1 MSEQRDLEKL
11 LKVKYANM
19 TGLDKETQMLFK
31 QLEWGINLGS
41 NTMYLTYEIDTD
53 QLYSVM
59 TRFDNFIQYNDGK
72 NDVNLVISSYGGDV
86 YAMLGTIDYFNSL
99 PVKVNTHCV
108 GACMSAA
115 AVILACGTGKRTMTE
130 NSTVMVHEGSAFEV
144 GKTSDV
150 IKGADHM
157 KKLQTNINRILG
169 NVTKKTQE
177 FWEDVSKQDTYLTSE
192 ECLEYGIVDK
202 IT

>member
-1 MSEQRDLEKL
+1 
-11 LKVKYANM
+11 
-19 TGLDKETQMLFK
+19 
-31 QLEWGINLGS
+31 
-41 NTMYLTYEIDTD
+41 
-53 QLYSVM
+53 M
-59 TRFDNFIQYNDGK
+59 TRFDNFIEYSGGK
-72 NDVNLVISSYGGDV
+72 KDVNLVVSSYGGDV
-86 YAMLGTIDYFNSL
+86 YAMLGTIDYFKSL

-115 AVILACGTGKRTMTE
+115 AVILACGTGKRTMTQ

-169 NVTKKTQE
+169 DVTKKTQD
-177 FWEDVSKQDTYLTSE
+177 FWEEVSKQDTYLTSE
-192 ECLEYGIVDK
+192 ECLEYGIVDE
-202 IT
+202 IA

>member
-1 MSEQRDLEKL
+1 MTDKL
-11 LKVKYANM
+11 LKVDYANM
-19 TGLDKETQMLFK
+19 NGLDDKTQILFK

-53 QLYSVM
+53 QLYAVM
-59 TRFDNFIQYNDGK
+59 TRFDNFIKYNKDK
-72 NDVNLVISSYGGDV
+72 DINLVLSSYGGDV
-86 YAMLGTIDYFNSL
+86 YAMLGTIDYFKTL

-115 AVILACGTGKRTMTE
+115 AVILACGTGKRTMSR

-150 IKGADHM
+150 LKGADHL
-157 KKLQTNINRILG
+157 KKLQSNINRILG
-169 NVTKKTQE
+169 DVTKKDQD
-177 FWEDVSKQDTYLTSE
+177 FWEEVSKQDTYLTAD
-192 ECLEYGIVDK
+192 ECLEYGIIDE

>member
-1 MSEQRDLEKL
+1 MLEREVEKL

-19 TGLDKETQMLFK
+19 DGLDTGIQMLFK
-31 QLEWGINLGS
+31 QLEWGIKLGS

-59 TRFDNFIQYNDGK
+59 NRFDNFIQYNDGK
-72 NDVNLVISSYGGDV
+72 KDVNLVISSYGGDV

-99 PVKVNTHCV
+99 PVKVNTHCI

-150 IKGADHM
+150 LKGADHL

-169 NVTKKTQE
+169 EVTKKTQE
-177 FWEDVSKQDTYLTSE
+177 FWEDVSKQDTYLTAD
-192 ECLEYGIVDK
+192 ECLDYGIVDE

>member
-192 ECLEYGIVDK
+192 ECLEYGIVDEIK
-202 IT
+202 

>member
-1 MSEQRDLEKL
+1 MTDKL
-11 LKVKYANM
+11 LKVDYANM
-19 TGLDKETQMLFK
+19 NGLDDKTQILFK

-53 QLYSVM
+53 QLYAVM
-59 TRFDNFIQYNDGK
+59 TRFDNFIKYNKDK
-72 NDVNLVISSYGGDV
+72 DINLVLSSYGGDV
-86 YAMLGTIDYFNSL
+86 YAMLGTIDYFKTL

-115 AVILACGTGKRTMTE
+115 AVILACGTGKRTMTQ

-169 NVTKKTQE
+169 DVTKKTQD
-177 FWEDVSKQDTYLTSE
+177 FWEEVSKQDTYLTSE
-192 ECLEYGIVDK
+192 ECLEYGIVDEVR
-202 IT
+202 

>member
-1 MSEQRDLEKL
+1 MSEQRDLERL
-11 LKVKYANM
+11 LKVNYANM
-19 TGLDKETQMLFK
+19 NGLDDKTQILFK

-53 QLYSVM
+53 QLYAVM
-59 TRFDNFIQYNDGK
+59 TRFDNFIKYNKDK
-72 NDVNLVISSYGGDV
+72 DINLVLSSYGGDV
-86 YAMLGTIDYFNSL
+86 YAMLGTIDYFKTL

-115 AVILACGTGKRTMTE
+115 AVILACGTGKRTMTK

-150 IKGADHM
+150 LKGADHL

-169 NVTKKTQE
+169 EVTNKSQE
-177 FWEDVSKQDTYLTSE
+177 FWEGVSKQDTYLTAD
-192 ECLEYGIVDK
+192 ECLEYGIIDE

>member
-1 MSEQRDLEKL
+1 MLEREVEKL
-11 LKVKYANM
+11 LKVHYADM
-19 TGLDKETQMLFK
+19 PGLDTETQMLFK

-59 TRFDNFIQYNDGK
+59 SRFDNFVQHSKDRDI
-72 NDVNLVISSYGGDV
+72 NLVISSYGGDV

-99 PVKVNTHCV
+99 PVKVNTHCI

-115 AVILACGTGKRTMTE
+115 AVILACGTGKRTMSR
-130 NSTVMVHEGSAFEV
+130 NSTVMVHEGSAFEM

-150 IKGADHM
+150 LKGADHL

-192 ECLEYGIVDK
+192 ECLEYGIVDE

>member
-1 MSEQRDLEKL
+1 MGDQRDLERL

-19 TGLDKETQMLFK
+19 HGLDKETQILFK
-31 QLEWGINLGS
+31 QLEWGINLDT

-59 TRFDNFIQYNDGK
+59 TRFDNFIQYSGGK
-72 NDVNLVISSYGGDV
+72 KDVNLIISSYGGDV
-86 YAMLGTIDYFNSL
+86 YAMLGTIDYFKSL
-99 PVKVNTHCV
+99 PVKVNTHCI

-157 KKLQTNINRILG
+157 KRLQININRILG
-169 NVTKKTQE
+169 DVTKKTQK
-177 FWEDVSKQDTYLTSE
+177 FWEDISHQDTYLTSE
-192 ECLEYGIVDK
+192 ECLDYGIIDE

>member
-1 MSEQRDLEKL
+1 MGDQRDLERL

-19 TGLDKETQMLFK
+19 NGLDKETQILFK
-31 QLEWGINLGS
+31 QLEWGINLDT

-59 TRFDNFIQYNDGK
+59 TRFDNFIQYSGGK
-72 NDVNLVISSYGGDV
+72 KDVNLIISSYGGDV
-86 YAMLGTIDYFNSL
+86 YAMLGTIDYFKSL
-99 PVKVNTHCV
+99 PVKVNTHCI

-157 KKLQTNINRILG
+157 KRLQININRILG
-169 NVTKKTQE
+169 DVTKKTQK
-177 FWEDVSKQDTYLTSE
+177 FWEDISHQDTYLTSE
-192 ECLEYGIVDK
+192 ECLDYGIIDE

>member
-1 MSEQRDLEKL
+1 MLEREVEKL

-31 QLEWGINLGS
+31 QLEWGINLDS

-59 TRFDNFIQYNDGK
+59 TRFDNFVQYSGGK
-72 NDVNLVISSYGGDV
+72 KDVNLVISSYGGDV

-192 ECLEYGIVDK
+192 ECLEYGIVDE